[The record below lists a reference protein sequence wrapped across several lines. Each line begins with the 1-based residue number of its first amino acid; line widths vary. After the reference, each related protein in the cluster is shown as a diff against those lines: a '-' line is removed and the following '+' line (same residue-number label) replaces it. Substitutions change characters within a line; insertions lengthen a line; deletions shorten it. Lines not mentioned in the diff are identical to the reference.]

1 MILFLQPGAYY
12 ICVYIYIYT
21 NIYLNKYKT
30 SIRAKVMYSTYFS
43 GDFYTRT
50 NKLFR
55 CCPSFI
61 IFPYKQ
67 NPATG
72 IPQLPNK
79 PEWWHLAKQHQIFW
93 SLQSSEDASWHKY
106 SLMLHEN
113 TSTWC
118 MLVRTSPTNSEGC
131 WAASKQ
137 SSHQIDRN
145 QQEPLPSFILL
156 VFIFCL
162 GKGAQNG
169 RTKIGKFFW
178 QCKDDPEKHD

>member
-1 MILFLQPGAYY
+1 
-12 ICVYIYIYT
+12 
-21 NIYLNKYKT
+21 
-30 SIRAKVMYSTYFS
+30 MYSTYFS

-67 NPATG
+67 NHATG

-79 PEWWHLAKQHQIFW
+79 PEWWHLAKQHQIVW
-93 SLQSSEDASWHKY
+93 LLQSSEDASWHKY

-131 WAASKQ
+131 WAASKTIKPPNWPE
-137 SSHQIDRN
+137 STRTIAFFHIVG
-145 QQEPLPSFILL
+145 FHILL
-156 VFIFCL
+156 GKRCPKWQNKKRKVFLTMQRWSRETWLNLEDSRPSLQIL
-162 GKGAQNG
+162 GCHTIRSHHGHA
-169 RTKIGKFFW
+169 R
-178 QCKDDPEKHD
+178 